1 MAPELLREECA
12 NTAAT
17 DVYSFGIIL
26 YETYSRKDPYDG
38 EDPREVIRLVA
49 DRSVRKRPPVPR
61 GMPAKVQSLMEE
73 CLDDDPTTRPTFE
86 EVDIRVKRIDA
97 ETVAPAGKNANISLF
112 DIFPRHV
119 AEALQA
125 GRTVE
130 AEHRDCVTIF
140 FSDIVGFTDISSTLE
155 PRKVA
160 NLLDRLYTVFD
171 ALSCK
176 HDVFKVRTPMAWR
189 LSHRSDLLA
198 TLLRL
203 SSSLILTPFAF
214 PL

>member
-1 MAPELLREECA
+1 MAPELLRQECG

-17 DVYSFGIIL
+17 DVFSFGIIL
-26 YETYSRKDPYDG
+26 YETYSRKDPYEG
-38 EDPREVIRLVA
+38 EDAMEVIRLVA

-73 CLDDDPTTRPTFE
+73 CLDDDPDARPTFE

-97 ETVAPAGKNANISLF
+97 EAVAPGKNANISLF
-112 DIFPRHV
+112 DIFPRHI

-160 NLLDRLYTVFD
+160 NMLDRLYTVFD
-171 ALSCK
+171 ALSGK
-176 HDVFKVRTPMAWR
+176 HDVFKVRHSIIWISDPWCGAL
-189 LSHRSDLLA
+189 LSLGSI
-198 TLLRL
+198 
-203 SSSLILTPFAF
+203 SLTPLLSVF
-214 PL
+214 